1 MAKNTLQLGKIEKFL
16 FGIAPEHNMT
26 LAEYRLEIYSLMQ
39 RIKMTAEMINSY
51 MAKFHESGL
60 LQVSSSAVANAA
72 IELAL
77 KFDEADKADPTF
89 WYDEERVKTST
100 LLKLGIDPLQMLER
114 KLKIL
119 QRISMQMQEI
129 NVYYYEMG

>member
-1 MAKNTLQLGKIEKFL
+1 
-16 FGIAPEHNMT
+16 MT

-129 NVYYYEMG
+129 NVYCHEKGLILWK

>member
-1 MAKNTLQLGKIEKFL
+1 
-16 FGIAPEHNMT
+16 MT

-51 MAKFHESGL
+51 MKKFHECGL
-60 LQVSSSAVANAA
+60 LQASSSAVANAS

-77 KFDEADKADPTF
+77 KFDVADKADPTF
-89 WYDEERVKTST
+89 WYNEDHVKKSK
-100 LLKLGIDPLQMLER
+100 LKLGIDPLQHLER

-129 NVYYYEMG
+129 NTYYWIELNKKSNTSEVG

>member
-1 MAKNTLQLGKIEKFL
+1 
-16 FGIAPEHNMT
+16 MT

-60 LQVSSSAVANAA
+60 LQVSSSAVADAA

-100 LLKLGIDPLQMLER
+100 LLKLGIDPLQHLAR

-129 NVYYYEMG
+129 NAHYCFKET

>member
-1 MAKNTLQLGKIEKFL
+1 
-16 FGIAPEHNMT
+16 MT

-60 LQVSSSAVANAA
+60 LQVSSSAVADAA

-100 LLKLGIDPLQMLER
+100 LKLGIDPLQQLER

-129 NVYYYEMG
+129 NAHYCFKET

>member
-1 MAKNTLQLGKIEKFL
+1 
-16 FGIAPEHNMT
+16 MT

-51 MAKFHESGL
+51 MAKFHESDL
-60 LQVSSSAVANAA
+60 LHVSSSAVANAA

-89 WYDEERVKTST
+89 WYNEEHVKKST
-100 LLKLGIDPLQMLER
+100 LKLGIDPLEQLER

-129 NVYYYEMG
+129 NVYCHEKGLILWK

>member
-1 MAKNTLQLGKIEKFL
+1 
-16 FGIAPEHNMT
+16 MT

-60 LQVSSSAVANAA
+60 LQVSSSAVADAA

-100 LLKLGIDPLQMLER
+100 LLKLGIDPLQHLER

-119 QRISMQMQEI
+119 QRISMQMQEN
-129 NVYYYEMG
+129 NVYYHEMGYFYGNDSRKF